1 MEALIKANLL
11 AVGLNGRTEVLDEL
25 PIRLISVESAAE
37 AIRRIR
43 NDRFE
48 SVLSR
53 WHLEDMPG
61 GLFLRKLRLVKPDM
75 TTIVLICSK
84 DQSEEIRARSIGVS
98 AVLTEDCSDEFL
110 VATVASVLGIE
121 APAEVRAILQTRRKR
136 KTRSRAYGG
145 VIG

>member
-11 AVGLNGRTEVLDEL
+11 AVGLDGRTKVLNEL
-25 PIRLISVESAAE
+25 PIRLISVQSAGE
-37 AIRRIR
+37 AIQRIR

-53 WHLEDMPG
+53 WHLKDMPG

-75 TTIVLICSK
+75 TTIVLVCSK
-84 DQSEEIRARSIGVS
+84 DPSEEIRARSIGVS

-110 VATVASVLGIE
+110 LATVASVLGIE
-121 APAEVRAILQTRRKR
+121 APAEVSAILETKTKAGTRRVY
-136 KTRSRAYGG
+136 RSAAG
-145 VIG
+145 